1 MSITVSVE
9 LQPLLQHFHFIT
21 EHYERRLVFLGVI
34 PNGKAG
40 PTGQSRT
47 TSNISH
53 CMSVPGQRK
62 GGRLGGSIQDNIH
75 SNLKRTF
82 IRSNYR
88 DCLSTWQTAKL
99 IKLLLV

>member
-62 GGRLGGSIQDNIH
+62 GGGGWEVQYKTIYTATSNARSLGHITETVFQLG
-75 SNLKRTF
+75 R
-82 IRSNYR
+82 
-88 DCLSTWQTAKL
+88 KL
-99 IKLLLV
+99 N